1 MNSNET
7 RDFKISKVFAG
18 LFCDDCTLLDLSA
31 PTDNNTLGFT
41 QFTGTA
47 GEFMQIGDSIITNS
61 SSSPNTIDLAD
72 IVTNPVSNLTVGT
85 LGVTGVATINDLIVS
100 SFNPGSVNTAT
111 LNVSG
116 TGTINNLVTSS
127 FNPTTINATT
137 VNASNATIPNLHSS
151 APTFGTADFTGQ
163 STFASAII
171 NTGNDLRIV
180 NGNTLSIQT
189 ENQTA
194 YSTIFYPTL
203 NNVNSH
209 VVVDNAASGQQINS
223 QIEFTQEADFLGLVQ
238 IFNEALVVN
247 EGLVAGSDVVVNN
260 GNIVQNNSSN
270 TSLLQN
276 LTVNGT
282 LTAPVSTSFSW
293 CSEGSNTTGST
304 TLYTTNQ
311 SYQLNYPQ
319 SINSSSG
326 DWAQSVG
333 GGIVYNGTGAGF
345 QFVMCGTFTTSV
357 PCNITFNIGI
367 TGNIDQL
374 GTCIIYSSGSGSVGF
389 MLCSMENLNTG
400 DDVEIWAS
408 SDTFST
414 TITLNCFT
422 WNASQVTPS
431 Y

>member
-1 MNSNET
+1 
-7 RDFKISKVFAG
+7 
-18 LFCDDCTLLDLSA
+18 
-31 PTDNNTLGFT
+31 
-41 QFTGTA
+41 
-47 GEFMQIGDSIITNS
+47 MQIGNTVVINS
-61 SSSPNTIDLAD
+61 SSSPNTLD
-72 IVTNPVSNLTVGT
+72 ISSIITNPVSSLTVAT
-85 LGVTGVATINDLIVS
+85 LGVTGTATINDLIVS
-100 SFNPGSVNTAT
+100 SFNPSSINTAT

-116 TGTINNLVTSS
+116 TGTINNLVTST

-151 APTFGTADFTGQ
+151 APTFGNADFTGQ

-171 NTGNDLRIV
+171 NTGNDLRLV
-180 NGNTLSIQT
+180 NTNTLSLQT
-189 ENQTA
+189 ESQSA
-194 YSTIFYPTL
+194 YSTIFFPTL
-203 NNVNSH
+203 TNTSSH
-209 VVVDNAASGQQINS
+209 VIVDNSASSQVINS
-223 QIEFTQEADFLGLVQ
+223 QIGFESEVDFLGLVQ

-247 EGLVAGSDVVVNN
+247 EGLVAGSDIVVNN
-260 GNIVQNNSSN
+260 GNIVQNNTGN

-282 LTAPVSTSFSW
+282 FTAPVSTSYSW

-326 DWAQSVG
+326 DWLQSVG

-374 GTCIIYSSGSGSVGF
+374 GTCIIYSPSTTSVGF
-389 MLCSMENLNTG
+389 MFTSMENLNTG
-400 DDVEIWAS
+400 DDVEIWAA